1 MIFDLEEVD
10 ESKAKEVKNVKLVK
24 RKLLIEIE
32 DTGIGIKN
40 EDLSKLFKY
49 FGKLKDTQ
57 SINKK
62 GTGLGLNISRRIV
75 QSMGG
80 EISISSELKKGTKF
94 SIYVMVGIKNE
105 FYQKGVEDT
114 EALTPFAQSRIVQ
127 NEIKKKHSPSI
138 VSYKEI
144 DDNIAML

>member
-1 MIFDLEEVD
+1 
-10 ESKAKEVKNVKLVK
+10 VKLVK

-105 FYQKGVEDT
+105 FYQKGFEDT